1 VTTARI
7 LVTGATGYVGS
18 RLVSALLDEG
28 YDVVVATRNPDR
40 LADFGWHAQVTGV
53 AMDAH
58 DGASAKK
65 AFADAGPID
74 VVYYLV
80 HGIGQPDFRDADNR
94 AAANVADAAKDSGVR
109 RIVYLGGF
117 VQYGFGIVNDDRQ
130 DACRLDNVDCSASDT
145 RLGVMGRYHLPVG
158 SLLSPWLGFGVG
170 YEWGTFSLHQSLIGS
185 SNTDSTWSG
194 FEFANL
200 QVGADYHV
208 VPKVALAPFVS
219 VSIGQFRHISTKT
232 VTGTTTTTTDEDVAA
247 TSLHEWILIGVRAA
261 FMP

>member
-1 VTTARI
+1 MARINVMVLGAALLAASTARAAEPAGSGFEI
-7 LVTGATGYVGS
+7 GVRTGY
-18 RLVSALLDEG
+18 
-28 YDVVVATRNPDR
+28 
-40 LADFGWHAQVTGV
+40 
-53 AMDAH
+53 
-58 DGASAKK
+58 
-65 AFADAGPID
+65 AFAAGDRGAPPNGADQPVGDYVAGQIPLWLDVGYRID
-74 VVYYLV
+74 S
-80 HGIGQPDFRDADNR
+80 DFY
-94 AAANVADAAKDSGVR
+94 V
-109 RIVYLGGF
+109 GGF

-130 DACRLDNVDCSASDT
+130 DACRIDNVDCSASDT

-158 SLLSPWLGFGVG
+158 SQLLPWLGFGVG
-170 YEWGTFSLHQSLIGS
+170 YEWGTFSLHQSLLGS

-219 VSIGQFRHISTKT
+219 VSIGQFRHISTQT